1 MIQFVNAS
9 KTFANGT
16 VGIEKINLKIEDGD
30 FVYLVGVSGAGKSTL
45 TRLLIREYK
54 VTEGSILVDGK
65 DIGKLRRRQVAH
77 YRRRIGFVFQDF
89 RLLGD
94 RTAFENVAF
103 AGECIGLSPVQV
115 KAKAKEALAFV
126 GLAHRAN
133 HLPAELSGG
142 EAQRV
147 AIARAILNKPDIVIA
162 DEPTG
167 NLDPGTAQEILA
179 LFEDLHASG
188 KTIIMATH
196 DQNLVN
202 HHVHRVVTMEDG
214 RFVSDSREGRYH
226 LGQSQPAGL

>member
-1 MIQFVNAS
+1 MIKFINVS

-16 VGIEKINLKIEDGD
+16 VGLEKINLQIDKGEFI
-30 FVYLVGVSGAGKSTL
+30 YLVGVSGAGKSTF
-45 TRLLIREYK
+45 TRLLIREYRL
-54 VTEGSILVDGK
+54 TEGSILVDGQ
-65 DIGKLRRRQVAH
+65 DIGKLRRRQVAM

-103 AGECIGLSPVQV
+103 AGECIGLSPGKV
-115 KAKAKEALAFV
+115 KRRAQEALEFV
-126 GLAHRAN
+126 GLSSRAK

-147 AIARAILNKPDIVIA
+147 GIARAILNRPDLIIA

-167 NLDPGTAQEILA
+167 NLDPATARDILD
-179 LFEDLHASG
+179 LFENLNRMG
-188 KTIIMATH
+188 KTVIMATH

-202 HHVHRVVTMEDG
+202 HSIHRVLTMHDG
-214 RFVSDSREGRYH
+214 RFVADSKEGRYD
-226 LGQSQPAGL
+226 LALS